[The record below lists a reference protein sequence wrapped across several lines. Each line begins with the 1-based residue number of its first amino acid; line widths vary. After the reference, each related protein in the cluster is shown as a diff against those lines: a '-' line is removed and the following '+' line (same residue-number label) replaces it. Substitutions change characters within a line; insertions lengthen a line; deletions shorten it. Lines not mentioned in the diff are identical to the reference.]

1 MRIRPILK
9 SFCFIIF
16 FSGLLFVGYTFLA
29 KLQEKKI
36 QYDLDLY
43 SLIPD
48 DCYAIFHLH
57 NLSHCLNDSL
67 LSNIFPVLWDRSLN
81 SLLVDEAMLS
91 LHDEGA
97 ILYKKVSS
105 EITDFFPSNFK
116 SDFDPYVIKGDRIN
130 IHVITTTDN
139 RFFCYFYYQ
148 GVWVGSYRK
157 RLLDRV
163 VQYWN
168 GYPLKKEKDFLEV
181 LNGLGKSADANI
193 IMRSDSIPFIGSSA
207 FNDVFLKRCWVG
219 CDLVKNDRDLWF
231 TGLLHDVTNFQS
243 IDSMGVY
250 MDLFS
255 SNCHTIYIPPGAPF
269 YDVCFSSDSCLNSQK
284 VSIMFIRNGDLFNR
298 YINEFFASKAVV
310 IHRDFAIFADS
321 SEVINSFIS
330 VLDQDSCIYN
340 PFVRDLIST
349 SDDEQKGCVL
359 VSDLSFLL
367 SDSTNFNLKLPAW
380 IGDYRYLFHPYQ
392 IYYYTY
398 KDSLTNNCFFNLIL
412 SPQV

>member
-1 MRIRPILK
+1 MCSTDFIIKNVPCRCGYFLRIFFFLFTYRVIGMINEWSDEQLFFCSVSYIFSLSLQWNIILYNLMRIKLILK

-16 FSGLLFVGYTFLA
+16 FFGLLYVGYTFLT

-43 SLIPD
+43 SLIPA

-81 SLLVDEAMLS
+81 SLLVDEAMIS

-116 SDFDPYVIKGDRIN
+116 SDFDPYMIKGDRIN

-168 GYPLKKEKDFLEV
+168 GYPLKEEKDFLEV

-207 FNDVFLKRCWVG
+207 FNDVFFKRCWVG
-219 CDLVKNDRDLWF
+219 CDLVKNDRDLWL
-231 TGLLHDVTNFQS
+231 TGLIHDVTNFNNNLHFVLPRQNLLDL
-243 IDSMGVY
+243 IDLC
-250 MDLFS
+250 D
-255 SNCHTIYIPPGAPF
+255 
-269 YDVCFSSDSCLNSQK
+269 
-284 VSIMFIRNGDLFNR
+284 
-298 YINEFFASKAVV
+298 
-310 IHRDFAIFADS
+310 
-321 SEVINSFIS
+321 SEVSAA
-330 VLDQDSCIYN
+330 IY
-340 PFVRDLIST
+340 DKI
-349 SDDEQKGCVL
+349 
-359 VSDLSFLL
+359 
-367 SDSTNFNLKLPAW
+367 
-380 IGDYRYLFHPYQ
+380 
-392 IYYYTY
+392 
-398 KDSLTNNCFFNLIL
+398 
-412 SPQV
+412 